1 MAYGVTATG
10 FVRKR
15 LPEIKAGLEAELRAR
30 FGEINTEPD
39 SVFGQI
45 IGVLSKASADEW
57 EAMEAVYNAFYPA
70 TATGTSLDNCADLV
84 GINRIEATRTRV
96 TLDLTGT
103 PGVTIPAGSQA
114 TIPETGDVFA
124 TLAAGPLTASACVA
138 ARLAFNSTS
147 AGTYTVSVNFDV
159 ATLVYTTGSL
169 QTLLAAA
176 INALDEPVTA
186 TVDGTQI
193 VLTADDGETTFLLE
207 LSTQIVAQ
215 TVTCPVESEAIQTG
229 PIVALAG
236 TIDNINTPVS
246 GWADVANPF
255 AGVTGRNVETDVELR
270 LRRRNSLRVIGSA
283 SVEAIRSR
291 LIQEIQDV
299 ISVAIFENRTP
310 VTDEFGRPSHSFEAV
325 VQGGD
330 EDEIAARLW
339 QLKPAG
345 IQTHGNTTVLIT
357 DSQGDAQAMKFS
369 RPVEVPIAVEVDVQI
384 DATKFPA
391 LGAQSIRDAI
401 VAFGNSLAVG
411 EDVAPQRFFCDILA
425 FPGVLAVAMVVSVKA
440 EPSTETS
447 GVLAIGQVQIATF
460 DGDDVIVDL
469 TTGSL

>member
-1 MAYGVTATG
+1 MSYGVTETG

-70 TATGTSLDNCADLV
+70 TATGVSLDNAADLV
-84 GINRIEATRTRV
+84 GVNRIEATNTRV
-96 TLDLTGT
+96 TLNLTGT
-103 PGVTIPAGSQA
+103 PGTTIPAGSQA

-124 TLAAGPLTASACVA
+124 TLAATPLTASACVA
-138 ARLAFNSTS
+138 ARLAFNSTG
-147 AGTYTVSVNFDV
+147 AGTYTVAVNFEV
-159 ATLVYTTGSL
+159 ATVVYTTGTL
-169 QTLLAAA
+169 ITLLIAA
-176 INALDEPVTA
+176 INALDQDVTA
-186 TVDGTQI
+186 TADGANI
-193 VLTADDGETTFLLE
+193 VLTSDDGETAFVFE
-207 LSTQIVAQ
+207 VSAQ
-215 TVTCPVESEAIQTG
+215 LAVTAVTCGAAAEAVQTG
-229 PIVALAG
+229 PVVALAG

-246 GWADVANPF
+246 GWASVVNPF
-255 AGVTGRNVETDVELR
+255 AGITGRNVETDVELR

-299 ISVAIFENRTP
+299 ISVAVFENRTP
-310 VTDEFGRPSHSFEAV
+310 VTDGFGRPSHSFEAV

-330 EDEIAARLW
+330 EDEIAAKLW
-339 QLKPAG
+339 TLKPAG

-357 DSQGDAQAMKFS
+357 DSQGDQQAMKFS
-369 RPVEVPIAVEVDVQI
+369 RPVEVPIAVEADIQI
-384 DATKFPA
+384 DPTKFPA

-401 VAFGNSLAVG
+401 VAFGNTLAVG

-425 FPGVLAVAMVVSVKA
+425 FPGVLAVAMVVSIEG

-447 GVLAIGQVQIATF
+447 GVLTIGQVQIATF
-460 DGDDVIVDL
+460 AAGDVIVDL